1 MTAKIIWDAISGFL
15 RSINA
20 VLSIVPGL
28 VWAILLAIAALY
40 GSLMH
45 HERDSA
51 VSEKNV
57 IQASYE
63 QLTAK
68 VIHQK
73 MEATALLKKLTAE
86 RDALQAQVNDMRKA
100 QEKKDADNAKLIATQ
115 AARLRDL
122 AAASPGGQLRDPNA
136 GRGCGRAG
144 AESGPAAAAG
154 SGAEHAAEAGGLL
167 SKELSG
173 LLIRLTGEADD
184 INAAY
189 ESARADALM
198 CRQAQS
204 ASP

>member
-100 QEKKDADNAKLIATQ
+100 QEKKDADNAKLIADQ
-115 AARLRDL
+115 AARLRAL
-122 AAASPGGQLRDPNA
+122 AAAAPGGQLRDPNA

-144 AESGPAAAAG
+144 AE
-154 SGAEHAAEAGGLL
+154 GGLPPL
-167 SKELSG
+167 PEVVRNTPPKPAGYFQGSLADYSSG
-173 LLIRLTGEADD
+173 
-184 INAAY
+184 
-189 ESARADALM
+189 
-198 CRQAQS
+198 
-204 ASP
+204 SPEKPTTSTPPTNPPAPTR